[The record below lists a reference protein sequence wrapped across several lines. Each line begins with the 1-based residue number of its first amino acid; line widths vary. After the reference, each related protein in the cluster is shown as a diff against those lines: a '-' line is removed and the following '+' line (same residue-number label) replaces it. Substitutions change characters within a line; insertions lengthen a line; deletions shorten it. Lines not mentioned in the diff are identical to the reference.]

1 MEALGEKV
9 FARLTNDPA
18 TQALISNRCYPQ
30 VLPQEPKLPGV
41 VYEELP
47 GDTSSGYGL
56 IMTSRLRVTAWAE
69 TKAMAV
75 TVAEAVKAALRQY
88 QERSSLPHLIGVMDD
103 SSFDVYDPDTLLFG
117 ATIDFTATLVQ

>member
-1 MEALGEKV
+1 MAALGEKI
-9 FARLTNDPA
+9 FARLTTYSA
-18 TQALISNRCYPQ
+18 TQALIGNRCYPQ
-30 VLPQEPKLPGV
+30 VLPQEPELPGV

-47 GDTSSGYGL
+47 GDTSAGYGL

-69 TKAMAV
+69 TKARAAS
-75 TVAEAVKAALRQY
+75 VAEAVKAALRQY

-117 ATIDFTATLVQ
+117 VTMDFTATLVQ